1 MCVQCT
7 GAVARVGREKQGAPR
22 VKQPTTYIL
31 PDLPWAVLLAPI
43 MRDARPGDVLEVHTD
58 AMRQHVEQ
66 VMQEAGRTDLVIRQ
80 VEPPP
85 QKGFA

>member
-1 MCVQCT
+1 MT
-7 GAVARVGREKQGAPR
+7 
-22 VKQPTTYIL
+22 PTTYIL

-43 MRDARPGDVLEVHTD
+43 MRDAPPGAVIEVHTD

-66 VMQEAGRTDLVIRQ
+66 VVQEAGRTDLIVRQ
-80 VEPPP
+80 CDPPP

>member
-1 MCVQCT
+1 MT
-7 GAVARVGREKQGAPR
+7 
-22 VKQPTTYIL
+22 PTTYIL

-43 MRDARPGDVLEVHTD
+43 MRDARPGDVIEVYTE
-58 AMRQHVEQ
+58 AMHQHVEQ
-66 VMQEAGRTDLVIRQ
+66 VVREAGRTDLVVRL